1 MLVLMSSIER
11 MTITLTAEM
20 AQAVRL
26 ALQAGEYASSS
37 EIIRE
42 ALRDWRHK
50 RVVQE
55 QELKELRAK
64 VQEGLSD
71 IEEGRGHDFEP
82 ERIIRKG
89 EQQLQNPEPFA

>member
-20 AQAVRL
+20 AKAVR
-26 ALQAGEYASSS
+26 
-37 EIIRE
+37 
-42 ALRDWRHK
+42 K
-50 RVVQE
+50 RAVQE
-55 QELKELRAK
+55 QEAKKLRAK

-71 IEEGRGHDFEP
+71 IEEGRVHDFAP

-89 EQQLQNPEPFA
+89 EQQLQNPLPFA